1 MAQQP
6 AAAHEDR
13 PLLLFLASRRSGPAR
28 RMASLVAW
36 VTVKHRRK
44 LRVVELDIDEVRELA
59 DALEVETAPALVLF
73 EDNVVVDKLEGR
85 ATGPEIERFLEPHL
99 HR

>member
-1 MAQQP
+1 
-6 AAAHEDR
+6 
-13 PLLLFLASRRSGPAR
+13 
-28 RMASLVAW
+28 MASLVAW

>member
-1 MAQQP
+1 MAQKP
-6 AAAHEDR
+6 AAAHKDR
-13 PLLLFLASRRSGPAR
+13 PFLLFPPSRRSGPAR

-59 DALEVETAPALVLF
+59 DALEVETAPALVLLG
-73 EDNVVVDKLEGR
+73 DKVVVDKPEGR
-85 ATGPEIERFLEPHL
+85 PPGPEIERFLEPHL

>member
-1 MAQQP
+1 
-6 AAAHEDR
+6 
-13 PLLLFLASRRSGPAR
+13 
-28 RMASLVAW
+28 MASLVAW

-44 LRVVELDIDEVRELA
+44 LRVVELDIDEVRDLA
-59 DALEVETAPALVLF
+59 DALEVEAAPALVLF

-99 HR
+99 DA